1 MSARRPTTKPR
12 NVRRPD
18 VEVDHGFRWG
28 RLNSLLLGA
37 GLVTLVIGYVVL
49 AKGSLTLAPAL
60 LVFAYVVLIPASL
73 LIRAGSEA
81 PGE

>member
-1 MSARRPTTKPR
+1 M
-12 NVRRPD
+12 
-18 VEVDHGFRWG
+18 DHGFRWG
-28 RLNSLLLGA
+28 TLNSILLGA

-73 LIRAGSEA
+73 LIRAGNKA